1 MKGSELFPIVDIN
14 GNVIGKAS
22 RQECHSGSM
31 LLHPVVHLHIL
42 RPGGYIYL
50 QKRSM
55 NKDIQPGKWDT
66 AVGGHVD
73 YGETIEEALRR
84 EVWEELGFAVVTPQK
99 ICSYVFRSQVEC
111 ELVNTFMTY
120 VDDTF
125 SPVADP
131 KEISESRFWHV
142 DEVMDVLDRGIL
154 TPNFEQEF
162 RIIREFIK

>member
-1 MKGSELFPIVDIN
+1 MNNELFPIVDVN
-14 GNVIGKAS
+14 GNVIGKSS

-31 LLHPVVHLHIL
+31 ILHPVVHLHIL
-42 RPGGYIYL
+42 RSGGYIYL

-84 EVWEELGFAVVTPQK
+84 EVHEELGFSGFTPQK
-99 ICSYVFRSQVEC
+99 ICSYIFESVIER
-111 ELVNTFMTY
+111 ELVNTFMLY

-125 SPVADP
+125 SPITAPD
-131 KEISESRFWHV
+131 EISESRFWHV
-142 DEVMDVLDRGIL
+142 DEVMAAIGKEIL

-162 RIIREFIK
+162 RIIKEFIK

>member
-1 MKGSELFPIVDIN
+1 MNSELFPIVDVY
-14 GNVIGKAS
+14 GNVIGKVT

-42 RPGGYIYL
+42 RPGGYVYL

-84 EVWEELGFAVVTPQK
+84 EVREELGFAGFIPQK
-99 ICSYVFRSQVEC
+99 ICRYVFESSVER
-111 ELVNTFMTY
+111 ELVSTFMTY

-131 KEISESRFWHV
+131 DEISESRFWYV
-142 DEVMDVLDRGIL
+142 DEIAEAIGKGIL

-162 RIIREFIK
+162 NRIKEFIK